1 MGMTTPQGRNT
12 FRFRR
17 FSIRQDRCAMKVG
30 TDGVLLGAWA
40 ELPDAGCILDVGTG
54 TGLIALMAAQR
65 SEAHVVGIE
74 LDVAAAAQA
83 ADNAA
88 ASPWR
93 ERMSMVQGDFAT
105 FPFRGI
111 FRCILANPPYYDNQ
125 LLPPDAAR
133 RTARHSGSLPFPVLV
148 RRAAEL
154 LEAAGTLSVVLPV
167 SEEVRFATLCAA
179 SGFRLLRR
187 TAVCTTPAKPPSRVL
202 LTYGRQGIPQ
212 PADILVL
219 QDTDGS
225 RSAAYAALTAD
236 FYIK

>member
-1 MGMTTPQGRNT
+1 
-12 FRFRR
+12 
-17 FSIRQDRCAMKVG
+17 MKVG

-40 ELPDAGCILDVGTG
+40 QLPEGGRILDVGTG

-65 SEAHVVGIE
+65 SEVPVVGIE
-74 LDVAAAAQA
+74 LDAVAAAQA
-83 ADNAA
+83 AENAA

-93 ERMSMVQGDFAT
+93 ERVSMVQGDFAT
-105 FPFRGI
+105 FPFRDT

-148 RRAAEL
+148 QRAAEL
-154 LEAAGTLSVVLPV
+154 LDADGTLSVVLPL
-167 SEEVRFATLCAA
+167 SEEDRFAPLCAA
-179 SGFRLLRR
+179 AGLQLLRR
-187 TAVCTTPAKPPSRVL
+187 TAVRTTLAKPPRRVL
-202 LTYGRQGIPQ
+202 LTYGRQGAPQ
-212 PADILVL
+212 PADTLVL
-219 QDTDGS
+219 QSATGV